1 MPFVS
6 ADVVDQTL
14 PNGQGKRQPAD
25 VEGVSAH
32 DNFLAI
38 IQGCTFYFVALVDFQ
53 VCYAETE
60 TRPAEHHF
68 LFS

>member
-1 MPFVS
+1 MTFVS
-6 ADVVDQTL
+6 ADVGTRG
-14 PNGQGKRQPAD
+14 PNIAKWTGKRQPMD

-38 IQGCTFYFVALVDFQ
+38 IQGCTFYFAALVDFK

-60 TRPAEHHF
+60 HEQLNATF
-68 LFS
+68 I